1 MNTSVETVPT
11 AASRAK
17 TEKARAS
24 AKVNKPQATS
34 QKKPKDK
41 SKTSAQKTSKQD
53 LVVAMLRRKEGATV
67 AIIMKVTGWQKH
79 SVHGF
84 FAGVVRKKLQFNL
97 VRSGEG
103 EQAIYRIVA
112 DKAQSPATKFAKR
125 VTTQKAAKRP
135 QKPAGKR
142 AR

>member
-17 TEKARAS
+17 TEKTRAS
-24 AKVNKPQATS
+24 AKVNKPQAIG

-41 SKTSAQKTSKQD
+41 SKTSVQKTSKQD
-53 LVVAMLRRKEGATV
+53 SVVAMLRRKEGATV
-67 AIIMKVTGWQKH
+67 AAIMKVTGWQKH

-84 FAGVVRKKLQFNL
+84 FAGVVRKKLNFNL

-103 EQAIYRIVA
+103 EKATYRITSGKV
-112 DKAQSPATKFAKR
+112 QES
-125 VTTQKAAKRP
+125 AAKLGQRISRKTAVPAKKSAARRP
-135 QKPAGKR
+135 
-142 AR
+142 